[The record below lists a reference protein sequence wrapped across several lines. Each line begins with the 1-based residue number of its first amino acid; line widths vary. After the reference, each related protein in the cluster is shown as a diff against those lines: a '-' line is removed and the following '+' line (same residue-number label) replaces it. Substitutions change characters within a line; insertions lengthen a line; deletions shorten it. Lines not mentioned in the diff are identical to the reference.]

1 MSAPK
6 SPPRRAYDLPSQA
19 LEVEYEIK
27 KSRFI
32 ARAARAQSRDE
43 AMALLAQ
50 AKLDYPDARHHC
62 WAYLIGDPH
71 SPLTVAM
78 SDDGEPS
85 GTAGKPILNV
95 LQHKNV
101 GDIMLIVIRYFGG
114 IKLGAGGLVRAYSH
128 SAQQVMTELTT
139 ETQVPMRSAVVFGS
153 YALEQSLRHW
163 LSGHEGRIT
172 QVDYGERVACSLQL
186 PDDHVEALAQYAQ
199 GQNAELSVDEL

>member
-1 MSAPK
+1 MNQ
-6 SPPRRAYDLPSQA
+6 PRRAYELPAQA
-19 LEVEYEIK
+19 LQIEYEIK

-32 ARAARAQSRDE
+32 GRAARANSRDE

-50 AKLDYPDARHHC
+50 AKRDYPDARHHC

-71 SPLTVAM
+71 SPSTAAM

-101 GDIMLIVIRYFGG
+101 GDVMLIVIRYFGG

-128 SAQQVMTELTT
+128 SAQQVMSELETQ
-139 ETQVPMRSAVVFGS
+139 TQVPMREAQISGD

-163 LSGHEGRIT
+163 LSGRDGQVIK
-172 QVDYGERVACSLQL
+172 VDYGERVVCHLL
-186 PDDHVEALAQYAQ
+186 VPDAHI
-199 GQNAELSVDEL
+199 AELGHYVKSQGAELHLDEQ

>member
-1 MSAPK
+1 MNQR
-6 SPPRRAYDLPSQA
+6 RRAYQQPAQA

-32 ARAARAQSRDE
+32 GRAARATSRQE
-43 AMALLAQ
+43 AMALLARV
-50 AKLDYPDARHHC
+50 KRDYPDARHHC

-71 SPLTVAM
+71 SPSTAAM

-128 SAQQVMTELTT
+128 SAQLVMTEL
-139 ETQVPMRSAVVFGS
+139 ETQTQTPMCTARVSGS

-163 LSGHEGRIT
+163 LSGHEGHLIK
-172 QVDYGERVACSLQL
+172 VDYAERVECHLQV
-186 PDDHVEALAQYAQ
+186 PDIHAAALREYAKAQ
-199 GQNAELSVDEL
+199 GADLKIDDQ